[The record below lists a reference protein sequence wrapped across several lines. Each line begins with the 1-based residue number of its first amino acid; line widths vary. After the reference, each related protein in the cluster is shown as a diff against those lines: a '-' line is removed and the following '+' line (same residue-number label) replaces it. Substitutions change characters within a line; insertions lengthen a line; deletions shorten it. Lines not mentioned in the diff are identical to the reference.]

1 MDLTIIIPIGGKQL
15 RKNLIVGAGSFT
27 DGNRITLG
35 GDLVY
40 QLKSIPLDLA
50 IIGRANIVNL
60 ESTGTTGWIT
70 LGANLGLQF

>member
-15 RKNLIVGAGSFT
+15 RKNLIVGAGPYT
-27 DGNRITLG
+27 DKNGITLG

-40 QLKSIPLDLA
+40 QLKSIRLDLA